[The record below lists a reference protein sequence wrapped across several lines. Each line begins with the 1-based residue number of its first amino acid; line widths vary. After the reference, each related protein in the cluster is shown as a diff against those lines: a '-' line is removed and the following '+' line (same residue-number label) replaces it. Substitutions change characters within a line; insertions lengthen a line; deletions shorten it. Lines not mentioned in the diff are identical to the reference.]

1 MEGMRFGFHQDGTK
15 YWIADQQDPGKSRWK
30 IDLRRKDAEGRPLI
44 GEDYALIS
52 RFLNPWT
59 GKIVVVV
66 AGLYASGTEAAGRFL
81 TDARQ
86 MELLTGHVPPQW
98 QKKNL
103 QIVISTE
110 VIDRTPGPARVLTAY
125 SW

>member
-1 MEGMRFGFHQDGTK
+1 
-15 YWIADQQDPGKSRWK
+15 
-30 IDLRRKDAEGRPLI
+30 LRRKDAEGRPLV

-52 RFLNPWT
+52 RFLNPRT

-110 VIDRTPGPARVLTAY
+110 VIDRIPGPARVLTAY